1 MMDTSSCFIHKNENK
16 FNVVGLARWYILILD
31 GRLVSSWSEIE
42 VDSLIHKL

>member
-1 MMDTSSCFIHKNENK
+1 MMDTSSCFIHKK
-16 FNVVGLARWYILILD
+16 FNVVGLVRWYILILD